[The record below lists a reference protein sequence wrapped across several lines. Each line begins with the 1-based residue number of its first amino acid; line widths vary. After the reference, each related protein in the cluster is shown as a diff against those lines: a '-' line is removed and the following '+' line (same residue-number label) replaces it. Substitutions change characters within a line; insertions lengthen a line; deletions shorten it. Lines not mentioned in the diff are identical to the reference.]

1 MLKNR
6 VVESESRSR
15 TFLGGIGGVVVFLV
29 LIESESGVGVV
40 FLDVQELEPGVGIVF
55 VDVQE
60 WESEL
65 KSLLFFANL
74 TPL

>member
-15 TFLGGIGGVVVFLV
+15 TFLNGIGAGVVFLV
-29 LIESESGVGVV
+29 LIE
-40 FLDVQELEPGVGIVF
+40 LEPRVGIVF

-60 WESEL
+60 LESEL
-65 KSLLFFANL
+65 ESLLFFANL